1 MTHLLARSLQS
12 LTADCSVLRNQR
24 IHMTLNDQSN
34 ASTLMPI
41 MREAMRRAGIAA
53 ATAAMG
59 VGTASAQMTPTQPAP
74 MPAATKA
81 PAAGGN
87 DATFKRADADGD
99 GFISKS
105 ELEKAD
111 AILART
117 FNKYDA
123 DKDGKLSTVEFD
135 AMIKG
140 VRHG

>member
-1 MTHLLARSLQS
+1 
-12 LTADCSVLRNQR
+12 
-24 IHMTLNDQSN
+24 MTLNDQSN

-59 VGTASAQMTPTQPAP
+59 VGTASAQMAPTQPAP
-74 MPAATKA
+74 A
-81 PAAGGN
+81 PAAPTAPVTGGS
-87 DATFKRADADGD
+87 DAMFKRVDADGD

-123 DKDGKLSTVEFD
+123 DKDGKLSKVEFD
-135 AMIKG
+135 AMMKG